1 MVGVVVVVFHFLMF
15 SSLLFSYT
23 FSIAM
28 VVCLFFSFLFFSSL
42 TFISCWCCW
51 VHSCSKCTHT
61 PPLILCSFVPSFLP
75 SFVPSFLLSFFLSS
89 PRFYL
94 NSSAQKIEKVAKG
107 SIDLPTFSSWGCC
120 ATSAPLRFHILLFY
134 RL

>member
-1 MVGVVVVVFHFLMF
+1 MLLLLSFIFLCSLLF
-15 SSLLFSYT
+15 SSLLLYILYSYGRL
-23 FSIAM
+23 FI
-28 VVCLFFSFLFFSSL
+28 LFFSFLFFSSL

-61 PPLILCSFVPSFLP
+61 PPLILCSFVRSFLP
-75 SFVPSFLLSFFLSS
+75 SFFLSS

-120 ATSAPLRFHILLFY
+120 ATSAPLRFHILLFL